1 MTSADTSGAIDLS
14 YSYRPSLLGAE
25 WTLTL
30 TPNGLAFTA
39 GGRSGL
45 VPYDKIVRMRMA
57 YRPMSMQTTRFMT
70 EIWAPG
76 EPPLRI
82 VSTTWKSM
90 VEQQR
95 LDAAYVRFVIALHE
109 RIAAAGGKVVCEKG
123 RPGLIYW
130 PGLVV
135 FIGVSLGLAALI
147 ARALQVQA
155 VVPALFIGVF
165 FALFVWHGGTFFGR
179 NRPGSYPVAEPPRE
193 LLPG

>member
-1 MTSADTSGAIDLS
+1 
-14 YSYRPSLLGAE
+14 
-25 WTLTL
+25 
-30 TPNGLAFTA
+30 
-39 GGRSGL
+39 